1 MMAAPE
7 KMQALGELRRDE
19 PMSRHTSWRAGGK
32 AELFFIPASVEDLQ
46 AFLRELDAETCRL
59 SCANSTRRR
68 QYSGWASAATC
79 S

>member
-19 PMSRHTSWRAGGK
+19 PMSK
-32 AELFFIPASVEDLQ
+32 
-46 AFLRELDAETCRL
+46 TCRL

>member
-19 PMSRHTSWRAGGK
+19 PMK
-32 AELFFIPASVEDLQ
+32 
-46 AFLRELDAETCRL
+46 TCRL